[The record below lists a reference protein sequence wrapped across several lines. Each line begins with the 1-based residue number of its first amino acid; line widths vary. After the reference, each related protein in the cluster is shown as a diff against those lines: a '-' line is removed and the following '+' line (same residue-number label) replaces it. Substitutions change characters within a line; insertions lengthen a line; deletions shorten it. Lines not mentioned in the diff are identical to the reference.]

1 MSSSDNGFLRFQGT
15 AGYIASAPLVDAVNC
30 AIALERP
37 LLLKGEPGT
46 GKTVLARHVAEGLAM
61 PMLSWHIKSTAKA
74 ADGLYVYDTVQR
86 LNDSRFGTGDV
97 ADINRYI
104 KLGPLGRVFAAEQ
117 RHVLLIDEI
126 DKADIEFPNDLL
138 QELDR
143 MEFHVYETGEM
154 VRARHRPVVI
164 ITSNNEKELPDA
176 FLRRCIFYYIDF
188 PDPALMRKIIAVH
201 HPHLDATLLDQVL
214 IKFYWLRE
222 QSELRKKPSTSELI
236 DWISALLRSGISMD
250 QLEAHIPFVGALLK
264 TEQDHEALTRYDQ
277 KGGRYPTKWA
287 DLGPR
292 YNH

>member
-1 MSSSDNGFLRFQGT
+1 MSTNQDFLRFQGT
-15 AGYIASAPLVDAVNC
+15 AGYIASQPLVDAVNC

-46 GKTVLARHVAEGLAM
+46 GKTVLARHVSDGLGM

-126 DKADIEFPNDLL
+126 DKADLEFPNDLL
-138 QELDR
+138 RELDEMR
-143 MEFHVYETGEM
+143 FTITETGEE
-154 VRARHRPVVI
+154 VQAKQRPVVL

-188 PDPALMRKIIAVH
+188 PEPPLMRKIIDVH
-201 HPHLDATLLDQVL
+201 HPHLDAKLLDQVL
-214 IKFYWLRE
+214 VKFYWLRE
-222 QSELRKKPSTSELI
+222 QSDLRKKPSTSELI

-250 QLEAHIPFVGALLK
+250 QIESHIPFVGALLK
-264 TEQDHEALTRYDQ
+264 TEQDVDALNRFDQ
-277 KGGRYPTKWA
+277 KSGRYPTKWSE
-287 DLGPR
+287 LGPR
-292 YNH
+292 YNQ